1 MTDYNAVIIIQL
13 CCGHAFI
20 IESIGRVLYINNPGN
35 TQMCMFAVSGLI
47 VVGDS
52 IQSFECSLTVLS
64 GVGLQR
70 SQLSWRWMQD
80 VTLDFSTVGRSIHLQ
95 TQNPSHLESSSQRKR
110 EGIRLQPL
118 KVRSGLLASINSLVI
133 KCKHMNLL

>member
-1 MTDYNAVIIIQL
+1 MQVMLRSLKWCVMTDYNAVIIIQL

-64 GVGLQR
+64 GSGSSKESAFMAMDAGCNIGL
-70 SQLSWRWMQD
+70 
-80 VTLDFSTVGRSIHLQ
+80 FNGRPFYSPANSKSI
-95 TQNPSHLESSSQRKR
+95 SSGVQQS
-110 EGIRLQPL
+110 EET
-118 KVRSGLLASINSLVI
+118 
-133 KCKHMNLL
+133 